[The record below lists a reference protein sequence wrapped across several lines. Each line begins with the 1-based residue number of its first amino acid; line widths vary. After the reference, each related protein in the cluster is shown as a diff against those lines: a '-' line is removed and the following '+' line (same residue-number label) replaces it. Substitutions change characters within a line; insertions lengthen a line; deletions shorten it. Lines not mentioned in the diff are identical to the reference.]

1 MIRKLQN
8 AVIGGT
14 SVIISIENLDPII
27 VYDLKRKRSP
37 KTKPTT
43 LDNVSQ
49 IQLSMEASV
58 GKTKPRL
65 MNAYILR
72 KISPMISLRI
82 LTAIVPILW
91 LARSNDKD
99 VTVQK
104 IAVSKAANS
113 PVCWLYK
120 FIILLRKRR
129 TLKKKL

>member
-1 MIRKLQN
+1 MIRKLKN

-27 VYDLKRKRSP
+27 VYDLKSKRSP

-43 LDNVSQ
+43 PDKVSH

-82 LTAIVPILW
+82 LTAIVPILI
-91 LARSNDKD
+91 LARSNDNE

-104 IAVSKAANS
+104 MAVSKAANS
-113 PVCWLYK
+113 PVC
-120 FIILLRKRR
+120 
-129 TLKKKL
+129 